1 MCVLKSPRLW
11 LVLWLHT
18 WLFMCSV
25 CLHTPHPKYLETVSV
40 ITVGQKYLIQH
51 QQVSGRER
59 ERGTH
64 LGQLPSFVF
73 NHTHRRISQHCLS
86 LPVERSQICALKDK
100 NDIKATRNTLEIHI
114 ITCLSTNYGLTLLSV
129 SERVTVMNFRKSLRW
144 FKLRI
149 FQSSRFSQLEMCVF
163 SNVLFASL
171 AFIRQC
177 MKP

>member
-18 WLFMCSV
+18 WLFVRSV
-25 CLHTPHPKYLETVSV
+25 CLHNPPSKVPGDGFCDNCWAKIFDLTPASEWE
-40 ITVGQKYLIQH
+40 
-51 QQVSGRER
+51 RER
-59 ERGTH
+59 EEH

-73 NHTHRRISQHCLS
+73 NHTHRGISQHCLS

-100 NDIKATRNTLEIHI
+100 NDSKATRNTLVIHT